1 MRIVIVDHHP
11 LFREGIAL
19 ILSHEPD
26 FTIVGHAASADDA
39 VQLIS
44 TLAPDIALIELSI
57 PGGGLTALEQI
68 HEQAKT
74 THVIIFANSDD
85 ESAMLAAMKAGAR
98 GYILNTI
105 ATQQLVAIIR
115 DVHSGATH
123 VSQELAMRVLMNVA
137 NPRAAKPLKRLDM
150 LSEREQQILAMVS
163 SGSSNRQIAAA
174 LNRTEA
180 VIKNHMTIIM
190 KKLQVNNRVQAA
202 MILNH
207 EA

>member
-11 LFREGIAL
+11 LFREGMAL
-19 ILSHEPD
+19 IFSREPD
-26 FTIVGHAASADDA
+26 FTIVGHGGSADEA

-57 PGGGLTALEQI
+57 PGGGLNALQQI
-68 HEQAKT
+68 DNLAT
-74 THVIIFANSDD
+74 NTRVIMLSNSDD
-85 ESAMLAAMKAGAR
+85 EAAMLLAMKAGAR
-98 GYILNTI
+98 GYVLNTI
-105 ATQQLVAIIR
+105 ATQQLVTIIR

-137 NPRAAKPLKRLDM
+137 NPRATKPLSRLNT

-163 SGSSNRQIAAA
+163 SGSSNRQIATA

-202 MILNH
+202 MILNQ
-207 EA
+207 ET

>member
-1 MRIVIVDHHP
+1 MRIVIIDHHP
-11 LFREGIAL
+11 LFREGMAL
-19 ILSHEPD
+19 ILSQEPD
-26 FTIVGHAASADDA
+26 FTIVGHAASADEG
-39 VQLIS
+39 VQLVS
-44 TLAPDIALIELSI
+44 TLAPDIALIELCI
-57 PGGGLTALEQI
+57 PGGGMAALQQI
-68 HEQAKT
+68 NQFT
-74 THVIIFANSDD
+74 PSTRVIMLSHSDD
-85 ESAMLAAMKAGAR
+85 EQPMLAAMKGGAR
-98 GYILNTI
+98 GYVLNTI
-105 ATQQLVAIIR
+105 ATHQLVAIIR

-137 NPRAAKPLKRLDM
+137 NPRASKPLSRLDT

-202 MILNH
+202 MILNR